1 MGRVESFDLNI
12 SNVDSNVIKNNK
24 QLCDR
29 MLLTIASPYHRDSY
43 IEHWEI
49 IKENPLDFVNLT
61 LSYLHTRDAFNFLD
75 IVKYMSSC
83 VAPFELKN
91 WNYNLEDFTPLNFRN
106 GVISNFTL
114 GSFDSTIEDRFSDFC
129 YYRWAKYLRE
139 NVNVLLEIIEDF
151 VSNDYPF
158 SLDVFERLN
167 TSYKERKRLESFYDV
182 VIKTM
187 LTTDYSVVDISKL
200 VPNEIAYRWFS
211 KI

>member
-1 MGRVESFDLNI
+1 MGRVESFDINI

-49 IKENPLDFVNLT
+49 IKENPLGFVNLT
-61 LSYLHTRDAFNFLD
+61 LSYLHTKEAFNFLD
-75 IVKYMSSC
+75 IVKFMSSC

-91 WNYNLEDFTPLNFRN
+91 WNYNLGDFTPSNFRN
-106 GVISNFTL
+106 GVISDFTL
-114 GSFDSTIEDRFSDFC
+114 GSLDLIIGDRLSDFC
-129 YYRWAKYLRE
+129 YYMWAKYLRE

-158 SLDVFERLN
+158 SLNAFERLN
-167 TSYKERKRLESFYDV
+167 TSFKGRTRHESFYDV
-182 VIKTM
+182 VIKAM
-187 LTTDYSVVDISKL
+187 LTTDYSVIDISKL
-200 VPNEIAYRWFS
+200 VPSEIVYQWLR